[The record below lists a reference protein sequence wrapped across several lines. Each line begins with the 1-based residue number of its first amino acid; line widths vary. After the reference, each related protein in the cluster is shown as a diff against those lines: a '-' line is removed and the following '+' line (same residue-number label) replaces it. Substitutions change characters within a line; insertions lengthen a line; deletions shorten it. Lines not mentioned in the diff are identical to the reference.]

1 MKTYTILI
9 ADDEIA
15 NIQVITEAISELG
28 ISFKSIKAVNGKI
41 LCEMAEKRVPDLIIT
56 DWEMPEMNGIE
67 AIKYLKQNE
76 ETKDIPVIM
85 CTGIMTTSENLKI
98 AMENGAVDFI
108 KKPIDKIELTARV
121 KSIIKLI
128 DSYSLIKEQN
138 NIIFQERLNY
148 YKDKNDSHQRELTT
162 NALLLVETQE
172 KFKKLVEE
180 LRNIIIPNKIEIE
193 KVVSKYQ
200 SNSKDKF
207 WQEFELRFE
216 QVHQDFYKTIS
227 QSYPDISPSES
238 KLCAL
243 LKLNMSTKEIVAI
256 TSSTENS
263 VNVARSR
270 IRTKLGLNRDENL
283 VTFLNQV

>member
-283 VTFLNQV
+283 VTFLNQF

>member
-41 LCEMAEKRVPDLIIT
+41 LCEMAEKRIPDLIIT

-172 KFKKLVEE
+172 KFKKLIEE

-283 VTFLNQV
+283 VTFLNQF